1 MDASVFMF
9 VLLASELIAV
19 SVWYLIIK
27 YKIESNKP
35 RQYATVKIV
44 ECVENVKFVLS

>member
-35 RQYATVKIV
+35 RQYAV
-44 ECVENVKFVLS
+44 VENVESLELVFN

>member
-19 SVWYLIIK
+19 SVWYLVTK
-27 YKIESNKP
+27 YKIESKKT
-35 RQYATVKIV
+35 RQYTV
-44 ECVENVKFVLS
+44 VENVESLGLVLS

>member
-19 SVWYLIIK
+19 CVWYLVTK

-35 RQYATVKIV
+35 RQYTTVKCV
-44 ECVENVKFVLS
+44 ECVELVLS

>member
-19 SVWYLIIK
+19 SVWYLVTK

-35 RQYATVKIV
+35 RQYT
-44 ECVENVKFVLS
+44 VENVESLELVLS